1 MRRIPRRLFLATGA
15 AAAALPL
22 FPGRRLEAAQ
32 SGADPAFGHGVASG
46 DPLADRVMLWTR
58 VTVSGGDTAM
68 VRWVVARDPKLAQ
81 VVARGEGQT
90 GAWRDFTVKVDVG
103 GLRPGTTYYYRF
115 ETGSGRSAIG
125 RTRTLPAAGVS
136 RLRFGVVSC
145 SNYPFGY
152 FNAYAAL
159 ARRADLDAI
168 LHLGDYIYEYPNAQF
183 GDGTAIGRIPAPNK
197 EILALTDYRMRH
209 AQYKADPDSQA
220 VHRQHPFIVVW
231 DDHELANNTWSGGAQ
246 NHNPEKGEGD
256 WFVRRNAAVQAFFE
270 WMPIREDAAALS
282 PLIYRTHRFGDLAD
296 LVMLDTRLVGRD
308 QQVARD
314 DVAAVESLDRSLL
327 GRAQEDWLR
336 GELTE
341 SKRAGT
347 RWQILGQQVMFAPQ
361 TAPGKPSFNADSWDG
376 YRASRDRVLDMVSQS
391 KIDSFAVLTGDV
403 HSSWVYDLPRRPY
416 DGYDPATGR
425 GSLGLEFAVTSV
437 TSHSAL
443 GSGPEGAQQ
452 LAGLRERMPH
462 LHYVDGRYRGYYILD
477 LTRERLQADYF
488 AMKTVLD
495 RTPEERFVKGFAAP
509 AGQMHLTEQATPA
522 PAQTAP
528 APAP

>member
-22 FPGRRLEAAQ
+22 IRTTKSEAAQ
-32 SGADPAFGHGVASG
+32 AGDAGFRHGVASG

-58 VTVSGGDTAM
+58 VTAPGASTAT

-115 ETGSGRSAIG
+115 ESGGSRSAIG
-125 RTRTLPAAGVS
+125 RTRTLPATGVG

-159 ARRADLDAI
+159 ARRTDLDAV

-183 GDGTAIGRIPAPNK
+183 GDGTAIGRIPEPNK
-197 EILALTDYRMRH
+197 EIVALADYRARH

-256 WFVRRNAAVQAFFE
+256 WFARRSAAVQAFFE

-282 PLIYRTHRFGDLAD
+282 PLIYRTLRFGDLAD

-308 QQVARD
+308 QQVLRD
-314 DVAAVESLDRSLL
+314 DVAAIESPDRSLL
-327 GRAQEDWLR
+327 GRAQEGWLG
-336 GELTE
+336 GELAE

-347 RWQILGQQVMFAPQ
+347 RWQLVGQQVMFAPQ
-361 TAPGKPSFNADSWDG
+361 TEPGKPSFNADSWDG
-376 YRASRDRVLDMVSQS
+376 YRATRDRVLDMVSQL

-416 DGYDPATGR
+416 GAYDPATGQ
-425 GSLGLEFAVTSV
+425 GSLGVEFTVTSV
-437 TSHSAL
+437 TSHSTL
-443 GSGPEGAQQ
+443 GSGPDGEKQ

-462 LHYVDGRYRGYYILD
+462 LHYVDGRYRGYGVLD
-477 LTRERLQADYF
+477 LTRERLQMDYF

-495 RTPEERFVKGFAAP
+495 RTPDERFVKGFAAP
-509 AGQMHLTEQATPA
+509 AGRMHLTEQSSPA
-522 PAQTAP
+522 PAQAAPDP
-528 APAP
+528 AP